1 MHDDITHKFRHVR
14 YRHGADLYVKYGFKL
29 LQAFFSFEENASL
42 AKDGLIYDTTPS
54 SSAPERVGEGSW
66 FQLHNSG
73 SNRQDDEE
81 IPWHVANV

>member
-1 MHDDITHKFRHVR
+1 MASSFCKH
-14 YRHGADLYVKYGFKL
+14 
-29 LQAFFSFEENASL
+29 FFHSKKNANL
-42 AKDGLIYDTTPS
+42 AKDGRKSDTTFS

>member
-1 MHDDITHKFRHVR
+1 MRSMASSFCKH
-14 YRHGADLYVKYGFKL
+14 
-29 LQAFFSFEENASL
+29 FFHSKKNANL
-42 AKDGLIYDTTPS
+42 AKDGLKSDTTFS